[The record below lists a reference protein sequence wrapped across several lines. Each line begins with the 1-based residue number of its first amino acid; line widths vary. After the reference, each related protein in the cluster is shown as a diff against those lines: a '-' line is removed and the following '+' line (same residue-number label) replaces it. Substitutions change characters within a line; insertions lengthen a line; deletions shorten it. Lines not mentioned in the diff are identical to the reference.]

1 MAKTSRIIRLLM
13 ERDGLS
19 YEEAREQVEEV
30 QEMIIDAIEN
40 GDFLEPDEIMADE
53 LGLEPDYIMDLVF

>member
-1 MAKTSRIIRLLM
+1 MAKTDRIVQILM

-19 YEEAREQVEEV
+19 YEEAREQVSEV
-30 QEMIIDAIEN
+30 QDMIYEAIEA
-40 GDFLEPDEIMADE
+40 GDYLEPDEIMADE